1 MSLRAQQ
8 VIYNFDDCTLTES
21 TGTWP
26 DAITTSQPDCQCGAT
41 QNGLYLDGNQN
52 HIILDSDMDTLLL
65 GDFTL
70 SFYFRIDEATA
81 RTDIFSIRSTC
92 QADSVLA
99 FTYEPASNNLV
110 LQLANSIGNL
120 QVYNHPLNN
129 DVCWHRFVLTKSE
142 LLYSW
147 YIDDELVQNYVAPF
161 NIEFG
166 KSASM
171 AFSNSPCLAVAEN
184 RMQGWIDEFT
194 IHTRALTSL
203 ELTNNDLQVDQIV
216 TRDTTIIQGESV
228 SVVTGPT
235 CATTWTWTPTASID
249 DPTALDIVVTPD
261 ETTTYTINLVNSGNC
276 LTSDTVTIFVL
287 DEDALD
293 CDNLLLPNAF
303 TPNNDFL
310 NDSYG
315 ISNLFLVEDLE
326 FFEIY
331 NRWGAKVWETNEK
344 SDTWDGNYGGTAV
357 NPGMFIYKIKYT
369 CQGQEFVKLDNFSVL
384 R

>member
-110 LQLANSIGNL
+110 LQLA
-120 QVYNHPLNN
+120 
-129 DVCWHRFVLTKSE
+129 K
-142 LLYSW
+142 
-147 YIDDELVQNYVAPF
+147 
-161 NIEFG
+161 
-166 KSASM
+166 
-171 AFSNSPCLAVAEN
+171 
-184 RMQGWIDEFT
+184 FT